1 MSIKNIIDQER
12 NVQIVVN
19 AADLKE
25 LFLEWINEKDSQIQA
40 VKEEDQ
46 YLSPNDTVSIL
57 RISFETKGRT
67 EEVFVTV
74 NDEFLNLVG
83 YDGNLEGFLADYFGR
98 DYKPCEGE
106 PLKFRFLEGYL
117 INPTVIKKG

>member
-40 VKEEDQ
+40 VNEEDH
-46 YLSPNDTVSIL
+46 YLSPNETVSIL
-57 RISFETKGRT
+57 SISKPTLWRWEKQ
-67 EEVFVTV
+67 
-74 NDEFLNLVG
+74 
-83 YDGNLEGFLADYFGR
+83 GFLM
-98 DYKPCEGE
+98 P
-106 PLKFRFLEGYL
+106 
-117 INPTVIKKG
+117 IKVAGKKYYRKSDVDALLQSH

>member
-1 MSIKNIIDQER
+1 MNIKNIINQER

-46 YLSPNDTVSIL
+46 YLSPNETVSIL
-57 RISFETKGRT
+57 SITKPTLWRW
-67 EEVFVTV
+67 EKH
-74 NDEFLNLVG
+74 
-83 YDGNLEGFLADYFGR
+83 GFLV
-98 DYKPCEGE
+98 P
-106 PLKFRFLEGYL
+106 
-117 INPTVIKKG
+117 IKIAGKKYYRKSEVDALRKSH

>member
-46 YLSPNDTVSIL
+46 YLSPNETVSIL
-57 RISFETKGRT
+57 RISKPTLWRWEKH
-67 EEVFVTV
+67 
-74 NDEFLNLVG
+74 
-83 YDGNLEGFLADYFGR
+83 GFLVPVKIAG
-98 DYKPCEGE
+98 
-106 PLKFRFLEGYL
+106 
-117 INPTVIKKG
+117 KKYYRKSEVDALLQSH